1 MADDRITFDIKG
13 TIFDQKKMSPA
24 YRKGLEKGLEDVGSE
39 VVQSTQDKLQAGK
52 RVFFTGQLRASI
64 GWRSTTYGVVI
75 ASGAAIGDKAL
86 TYAQFAEHGRGA
98 GKMPPREAI
107 KPWALKHGFTES
119 TIFLLQRA
127 IGRRGTRGIFMFRD
141 TAKEWNGRKKRKR
154 LEQLITHSL
163 AKALN
168 K

>member
-1 MADDRITFDIKG
+1 MVDDRITFDIKG

-24 YRKGLEKGLEDVGSE
+24 YRKGLEQGLKDVGSE
-39 VVQSTQDKLQAGK
+39 VVQTAQGKLQAGK
-52 RVFFTGQLRASI
+52 RGFDTGALKGSI
-64 GWRSTTYGVVI
+64 GWRKTNYGVVI

-86 TYAQFAEHGRGA
+86 TYAQFAEHGRGP

-107 KPWALKHGFTES
+107 EPWGLKHGFTQA